1 VENMIWSQRRRRR
14 RRQEEEEEEE
24 EAMMMMMMV
33 TRHPST
39 SRGSGEREFQVGF
52 TTGMQITAAIA
63 CENTSTRVE
72 FRFPTPTKFL
82 DQGFGGGHR
91 GRRRVPRRHKGPDL
105 GRDSEPR
112 VPPSCSLSSFTFPC
126 HLAHPQP
133 AFSTLLVLLLLL
145 FPLPHS
151 SLNVVVVVAI
161 EKPIVMTS
169 SASQQH
175 MVVQQMLRVV

>member
-1 VENMIWSQRRRRR
+1 
-14 RRQEEEEEEE
+14 
-24 EAMMMMMMV
+24 MMMMMMV
-33 TRHPST
+33 TRHPRT

-145 FPLPHS
+145 FPLLQPQRFDRRRCRRS
-151 SLNVVVVVAI
+151 RRCRLSL
-161 EKPIVMTS
+161 S
-169 SASQQH
+169 CSAFVTFENSL
-175 MVVQQMLRVV
+175 VLLVCTVTVL